1 MKKNLLQ
8 SRTDVSYINVL
19 NSKNSQIQKYV
30 ALERHPRQKREPTSY
45 INQTTPITSLM
56 L

>member
-8 SRTDVSYINVL
+8 SRTDVSYVSML

-30 ALERHPRQKREPTSY
+30 ALERHPRQKQEPTSY
-45 INQTTPITSLM
+45 FNQATSVVSLM